1 MTDKFTLIHA
11 EKATHTVELM
21 TRLLDVSRAGYY
33 AWANRGQHHGPAA
46 TRRAE
51 VTAAVIE
58 SHAASN
64 GVNGHRRVLA
74 DLTAD
79 GVPAS
84 AGMVRSIMRQAG
96 IAGIQ
101 PRTKKRTTIPADDA
115 EQRPD
120 LVKRDFTS
128 DTAGSKLVG
137 DITYLRTGEGWL
149 YLATVIDLHSR
160 MVVGWAMAEHMRTEL
175 ISAALRM
182 AHTHGHLAPGA
193 VFHSDRGSQYTSADY
208 AALAGQFG
216 VQLSVGRTGSCH
228 DNAVAESWFSMLK
241 NEMYYR
247 HRFATRAQARLH
259 VMQYI
264 EVFYNRRRRHST
276 LDYQTPAAVHA
287 AARHHQTAAAA

>member
-11 EKATHTVELM
+11 EKATHSVGLM
-21 TRLLDVSRAGYY
+21 TRLLHVSRAGYY
-33 AWANRGQHHGPAA
+33 SWVKRRDTPSPAA

-51 VTAAVIE
+51 VTAAVIH
-58 SHAASN
+58 SHTASN
-64 GVNGHRRVLA
+64 GVNGHRRVRA

-84 AGMVRSIMRQAG
+84 EGMVRSIMRQAG

-128 DTAGSKLVG
+128 DTPGTKLVG

-149 YLATVIDLHSR
+149 FLATVIDLHSR

-193 VFHSDRGSQYTSADY
+193 IFHSDRGSQYTSADY
-208 AALAGQFG
+208 AAVASQLG
-216 VQLSVGRTGSCH
+216 VRCQSGGP
-228 DNAVAESWFSMLK
+228 D
-241 NEMYYR
+241 
-247 HRFATRAQARLH
+247 RAC
-259 VMQYI
+259 
-264 EVFYNRRRRHST
+264 
-276 LDYQTPAAVHA
+276 
-287 AARHHQTAAAA
+287 

>member
-1 MTDKFTLIHA
+1 VTDKFTLIHA
-11 EKATHTVELM
+11 EKATHSVGLM
-21 TRLLDVSRAGYY
+21 TRLLHVSRAGYY
-33 AWANRGQHHGPAA
+33 SWVKRGDTPGPAA

-51 VTAAVIE
+51 VTAAVID
-58 SHAASN
+58 SHTASN
-64 GVNGHRRVLA
+64 GVNGHRRVRA

-84 AGMVRSIMRQAG
+84 EGMVRSIMRQAG

-128 DTAGSKLVG
+128 DTPGTKLVG

-149 YLATVIDLHSR
+149 FLATVIDLHSR
-160 MVVGWAMAEHMRTEL
+160 MVVGWVMAEHMRTEL

-193 VFHSDRGSQYTSADY
+193 IFHSDRGSQFRSRKFVG
-208 AALAGQFG
+208 ALNRHHM
-216 VQLSVGRTGSCH
+216 VGSMGRVGACG
-228 DNAVAESWFSMLK
+228 DNA
-241 NEMYYR
+241 
-247 HRFATRAQARLH
+247 ATIL
-259 VMQYI
+259 
-264 EVFYNRRRRHST
+264 
-276 LDYQTPAAVHA
+276 LLPAPEERPQPAHLG
-287 AARHHQTAAAA
+287 HP

>member
-21 TRLLDVSRAGYY
+21 TRLLHVSRAGYY
-33 AWANRGQHHGPAA
+33 SWVKRGDTPGPAA

-51 VTAAVIE
+51 VTAAVID
-58 SHAASN
+58 SHTASN
-64 GVNGHRRVLA
+64 GVNGHRRVRA

-84 AGMVRSIMRQAG
+84 EGMVRSIMRQAG

-149 YLATVIDLHSR
+149 YLCLVTDAHTRRVL
-160 MVVGWAMAEHMRTEL
+160 GWAMSTVQNSEL
-175 ISAALRM
+175 IESALRR
-182 AHTHGHLAPGA
+182 ACLVRQNHKPEGV
-193 VFHSDRGSQYTSADY
+193 VFHADRGTQYTSEDTHKVCKT
-208 AALAGQFG
+208 LGIEQ
-216 VQLSVGRTGSCH
+216 SVGRTGICFDCQSI
-228 DNAVAESWFSMLK
+228 STGFRK
-241 NEMYYR
+241 NR
-247 HRFATRAQARLH
+247 G
-259 VMQYI
+259 VPVG
-264 EVFYNRRRRHST
+264 VF
-276 LDYQTPAAVHA
+276 
-287 AARHHQTAAAA
+287 

>member
-11 EKATHTVELM
+11 EKATHSVELM
-21 TRLLDVSRAGYY
+21 TRLLHVSRAGYY
-33 AWANRGQHHGPAA
+33 SWVKRGDTPGPAA

-51 VTAAVIE
+51 VTAAVID
-58 SHAASN
+58 SHTASN
-64 GVNGHRRVLA
+64 GVNGHRRVRA

-84 AGMVRSIMRQAG
+84 EGMVRSIMRQAG

-128 DTAGSKLVG
+128 DTPGTKLVG

-149 YLATVIDLHSR
+149 FLATVIDLHSR

-182 AHTHGHLAPGA
+182 AHTHGHLVGCDTSRGQSLPGRNDETRCHRNA
-193 VFHSDRGSQYTSADY
+193 GSTPRSSRLTRSSSWWSLSGRSRRSRGSWRSMRARW
-208 AALAGQFG
+208 A
-216 VQLSVGRTGSCH
+216 TGSRSTG
-228 DNAVAESWFSMLK
+228 N
-241 NEMYYR
+241 
-247 HRFATRAQARLH
+247 
-259 VMQYI
+259 
-264 EVFYNRRRRHST
+264 ST
-276 LDYQTPAAVHA
+276 LT
-287 AARHHQTAAAA
+287 R

>member
-33 AWANRGQHHGPAA
+33 AWAKRGDTPGPAA

-149 YLATVIDLHSR
+149 YLATVIDLYSR
-160 MVVGWAMAEHMRTEL
+160 KLVGWAMADHMVTSLVIDALDDEYPGTE
-175 ISAALRM
+175 R
-182 AHTHGHLAPGA
+182 
-193 VFHSDRGSQYTSADY
+193 
-208 AALAGQFG
+208 
-216 VQLSVGRTGSCH
+216 VG
-228 DNAVAESWFSMLK
+228 
-241 NEMYYR
+241 
-247 HRFATRAQARLH
+247 
-259 VMQYI
+259 
-264 EVFYNRRRRHST
+264 T
-276 LDYQTPAAVHA
+276 L
-287 AARHHQTAAAA
+287 